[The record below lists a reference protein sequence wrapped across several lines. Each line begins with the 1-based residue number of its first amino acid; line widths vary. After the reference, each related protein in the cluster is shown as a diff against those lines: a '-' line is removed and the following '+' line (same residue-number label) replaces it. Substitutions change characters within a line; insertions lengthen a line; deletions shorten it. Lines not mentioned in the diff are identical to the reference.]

1 MDLPEGVRIV
11 RNTYPEAIQELATA
25 KIWVSNV
32 RLIKYF
38 KQGLQKKDEQVYIQ
52 TWHGSLGIKKI
63 DGDANQKFW
72 ERSTW
77 DGFEDVDSK
86 AVDYLIS
93 NSDFENKVYKS
104 AFWDRGEI
112 RQLGHP
118 RNDIFFTDNDPVK
131 KKVYDRLG
139 IDHSKKIILYVPS
152 YRDNDRLYCSW
163 HGSLGIKKIDG
174 DANQKFWERSTW
186 DGFEDVDSKAVD
198 YLISNSDFEN
208 KVYKSAFWDRGEIRQ
223 LGHPRNDIFFT
234 DNDPVK
240 KKVYDRLGIDHSKKI
255 ILYVPSYR
263 DNDRLYCYF
272 MDYEKVVQACNEK
285 FGGDWIMCV
294 RLHPR
299 AAKYSE
305 KILMPSK
312 NVIDCSSYPD
322 IQELLVSA
330 ECAITDYS
338 SCIFDYL
345 LTYNPAFIY
354 ARDLD
359 EFDEERGFYYPFSTT
374 PLSVARNNDELVA
387 NIFAFDVDSYR
398 QKVKNFIESKG
409 CIDDGN
415 SSKRVVE
422 LIKESMQM

>member
-1 MDLPEGVRIV
+1 M
-11 RNTYPEAIQELATA
+11 
-25 KIWVSNV
+25 
-32 RLIKYF
+32 IKYF

-63 DGDANQKFW
+63 DGDANQKF
-72 ERSTW
+72 
-77 DGFEDVDSK
+77 
-86 AVDYLIS
+86 L
-93 NSDFENKVYKS
+93 
-104 AFWDRGEI
+104 
-112 RQLGHP
+112 
-118 RNDIFFTDNDPVK
+118 
-131 KKVYDRLG
+131 
-139 IDHSKKIILYVPS
+139 
-152 YRDNDRLYCSW
+152 
-163 HGSLGIKKIDG
+163 
-174 DANQKFWERSTW
+174 ERSTW

-305 KILMPSK
+305 KILMP
-312 NVIDCSSYPD
+312 
-322 IQELLVSA
+322 
-330 ECAITDYS
+330 YS
-338 SCIFDYL
+338 
-345 LTYNPAFIY
+345 
-354 ARDLD
+354 
-359 EFDEERGFYYPFSTT
+359 FSL
-374 PLSVARNNDELVA
+374 PL
-387 NIFAFDVDSYR
+387 
-398 QKVKNFIESKG
+398 
-409 CIDDGN
+409 
-415 SSKRVVE
+415 
-422 LIKESMQM
+422 

>member
-1 MDLPEGVRIV
+1 MKLFNVEYSKKHKIYNICGIKLSRRFEYNKEFERFKNLPVQNNKIVFSNFCGKSFGCNPKYIALELLKSKKDYDLVWLAENNILEEDLDLPEGVRIV

-77 DGFEDVDSK
+77 DGFE
-86 AVDYLIS
+86 
-93 NSDFENKVYKS
+93 E
-104 AFWDRGEI
+104 
-112 RQLGHP
+112 
-118 RNDIFFTDNDPVK
+118 
-131 KKVYDRLG
+131 
-139 IDHSKKIILYVPS
+139 
-152 YRDNDRLYCSW
+152 
-163 HGSLGIKKIDG
+163 
-174 DANQKFWERSTW
+174 
-186 DGFEDVDSKAVD
+186 VDSKAVD

>member
-1 MDLPEGVRIV
+1 MKLFNVEYSKKHKIYNICGIKLSRRFEYNKEFERFKNLPVQNNKIVFSNFCGKYFGCNPKYVVLELLKSQKDYDLVWLAENNILEEDLDVPEGVRIV

-25 KIWVSNV
+25 KFWVSNV

-72 ERSTW
+72 ERSSW
-77 DGFEDVDSK
+77 DGFEEVDSK

-93 NSDFENKVYKS
+93 NSDFENGVYKS
-104 AFWDRGEI
+104 AFWNRGEI
-112 RQLGHP
+112 KQLGHP

-139 IDHSKKIILYVPS
+139 IDL
-152 YRDNDRLYCSW
+152 
-163 HGSLGIKKIDG
+163 
-174 DANQKFWERSTW
+174 
-186 DGFEDVDSKAVD
+186 
-198 YLISNSDFEN
+198 
-208 KVYKSAFWDRGEIRQ
+208 
-223 LGHPRNDIFFT
+223 
-234 DNDPVK
+234 
-240 KKVYDRLGIDHSKKI
+240 SKKI

-272 MDYEKVVQACNEK
+272 MDYEKVVPTCNEK

-305 KILMPSK
+305 KILMPSE
-312 NVIDCSSYPD
+312 NVIDCSHYPD

-345 LTYNPAFIY
+345 LTYKPAFVY
-354 ARDLD
+354 ARDLE
-359 EFDEERGFYYPFSTT
+359 EFDEERGFYYPFSAT
-374 PLSVARNNDELVA
+374 PLSVAKNNDELIN
-387 NIFAFDVDSYR
+387 NITNFDEKTYKQS
-398 QKVKNFIESKG
+398 VKSFLEGKG

-415 SSKRVVE
+415 AAKRVVE
-422 LIKESMQM
+422 LIQGCLHK